1 MLRSI
6 GNPSCFVVIRTAGER
21 TFEACKSL
29 VLKQIP
35 EDHLHIVNERPF
47 EVALRRCYQIGLESN
62 AKWMITLDA
71 DVLLRENAIA
81 GLLSE
86 AEAMPTDHFQ
96 IEGMVLD
103 KLTHR
108 FRWAGYR
115 CYRVKYLQAA
125 LSLLPA
131 DRAEIRPEST
141 TLEKMM
147 VQGYPFLRS
156 NQVYGIHDFEQN
168 YRDVYRKTY
177 VHADKHQIWLPEILA
192 TWKRLARE
200 DADFRIALRGAYDGL
215 LATESPRID
224 TRDYSEPAERA
235 MTDLGLTEKNELLGE
250 CCGFPKVEA
259 LINKAVNSPG
269 VPRLGTYSTRSQRL
283 SDRYQ
288 RLGPWRIGPYLIGAL
303 LCDVGNIFKRMAEG
317 KSDS

>member
-1 MLRSI
+1 MPQLAN
-6 GNPSCFVVIRTAGER
+6 NPPFIAVIRTAGER
-21 TFEACKSL
+21 TFNACKSL
-29 VLKQIP
+29 ILKQIHK
-35 EDHLHIVNERPF
+35 DNLHIVNERPF
-47 EVALRRCYQIGLESN
+47 EAALRRCYQIGIESN

-71 DVLLRENAIA
+71 DVLLRKNAIV

-86 AEAMPTDHFQ
+86 AEVIPTDHFQ

-115 CYRVKYLQAA
+115 CYRVKYLQTA

-131 DRAEIRPEST
+131 DRAEIRPEFT
-141 TLEKMM
+141 TLEKMT

-156 NQVYGIHDFEQN
+156 NQAYGIHDFEQN
-168 YRDVYRKTY
+168 YRDVYRKAY
-177 VHADKHQIWLPEILA
+177 VHADKHQSWLPEILA

-200 DADFRIALRGAYDGL
+200 DTDFRIALRGAYDGL

-224 TRDYSEPAERA
+224 TRDYSEQAERA
-235 MTDLGLTEKNELLGE
+235 MTDLGLTEKDELLGE
-250 CCGFPKVEA
+250 CCGFPEVEA
-259 LINKAVNSPG
+259 LINDAVNSTD
-269 VPRLGTYSTRSQRL
+269 VPRPGAYTTRSQRL

-288 RLGPWRIGPYLIGAL
+288 RLGPRRIGPYLIGAL
-303 LCDVGNIFKRMAEG
+303 LCDVGNMLKRMAEG
-317 KSDS
+317 KKK